1 MNNTK
6 EDFKYIHIGYEGE
19 KIHCNQSMGIVVDR
33 ETKEKC
39 FYCYLC
45 GVRNYHSKLL
55 EQ

>member
-19 KIHCNQSMGIVVDR
+19 KIHCSQSMGIVIDR

-39 FYCYLC
+39 LYCYRC
-45 GVRNYHSKLL
+45 GARNYHSKLL